1 MTRMTS
7 MPIVI
12 YGKDSCPYT
21 ADAVAS
27 HKAKGAD
34 VAYVNVTR
42 DAAGMERMLAL
53 TGGQRRVPVIVEGG
67 QVTIGF
73 GGT

>member
-1 MTRMTS
+1 MVR
-7 MPIVI
+7 I

-21 ADAVAS
+21 QAARDDYARRGVAFE
-27 HKAKGAD
+27 
-34 VAYVNVTR
+34 YLNVKKNP
-42 DAAGMERMLAL
+42 AELERMLEFSA
-53 TGGQRRVPVIVEGG
+53 GRRAVPVIVDDNG